1 MLCGHHAIDHLIHAC
16 ANVRSPLQCVGTVA
30 NVVTV
35 MPMAMKS
42 TGVQSWA
49 CSAPHAACNRE
60 CASASSVAPRLR
72 NTFASCMVFTMLF
85 QRSSEISA

>member
-60 CASASSVAPRLR
+60 VRECAECGA
-72 NTFASCMVFTMLF
+72 TFAQHFCVMHGFYNAL
-85 QRSSEISA
+85 SAKQ